1 MPVFASDQAL
11 YDVMHD
17 VFLEVS
23 AQADAIAP
31 FVQSNLVVRIRFTDP
46 TAEIL
51 VDGRQ
56 PPLEVFYGE
65 RPGDANMEI
74 ELAADLI
81 HDLWLDRESTSGA
94 FFSGQ
99 IKTKGNLLKM
109 MKLVDLFGVCE
120 SVYPQIA
127 ATHGLI

>member
-1 MPVFASDQAL
+1 MPVFESDQAL

-23 AQADAIAP
+23 AQPETIAP
-31 FVQSNLVVRIRFTDP
+31 FVHSNLVVRIRFTDP
-46 TAEIL
+46 SAEIL

-65 RPGDANMEI
+65 RPGDANMEV
-74 ELAADLI
+74 EMTADLI

-94 FFSGQ
+94 FFSGR

-109 MKLVDLFGVCE
+109 MKLVELFGACE
-120 SVYPQIA
+120 QVYPRIA
-127 ATHGLI
+127 AAHGLS